1 MDNLTVIWF
10 LWRWLYFH
18 SKMPPSTQE
27 FILDFVYIFCL
38 WYHEKKIPRLYCSLI
53 LSSHFKNKFKII
65 VSYLFQFCH
74 RIFTLW
80 DSMHEAGRCRTFNI
94 LVGFPHKITDSNHS
108 RHFEADFFFHVFF
121 FGVLNVIFLKSK
133 NKLYLYTKHWLV
145 PKPSKK
151 RYSSPNTG

>member
-38 WYHEKKIPRLYCSLI
+38 WYHEKKIPCLYCSLKS
-53 LSSHFKNKFKII
+53 SSHFKNKFKII
-65 VSYLFQFCH
+65 SYLFQFCH

-80 DSMHEAGRCRTFNI
+80 DSMYEAGRCRTFNI

-108 RHFEADFFFHVFF
+108 RHFEADFFSRFF
-121 FGVLNVIFLKSK
+121 WSFKCDFFKVKKQIISIYKTLISPK
-133 NKLYLYTKHWLV
+133 TK
-145 PKPSKK
+145 
-151 RYSSPNTG
+151 